1 MIVTQTAPLHSALRQ
16 KFRCQEPGRRGRSS
30 SVFQVRA
37 TYRRGTRFTRILT
50 SIPRRLDLY
59 FKDNL
64 LRKALWCMIST
75 FAGFYSGNMVTL
87 SVGALAINDVVAAV
101 VTVGFCEVT
110 SKFFYEQF
118 PDASLN
124 LIFANFF
131 KIGVTCALVADAFK
145 LSG

>member
-1 MIVTQTAPLHSALRQ
+1 
-16 KFRCQEPGRRGRSS
+16 
-30 SVFQVRA
+30 
-37 TYRRGTRFTRILT
+37 
-50 SIPRRLDLY
+50 
-59 FKDNL
+59 
-64 LRKALWCMIST
+64 MIST